1 MLTRQTS
8 NILYHL
14 LPIVF
19 WLLAG
24 GVCIY
29 CAFFSQT
36 FVLSRTAYFAHL
48 ILYILILSI
57 LVHVRRRDTSIEACF
72 QIGFL
77 LSIAAYWLPPVIV
90 LLVPIWIYFIVIQ
103 SFSFRAFLSSLI
115 GVAVVALYAFIA
127 VRCNWISN
135 PWHYLWSGQYAF
147 RWAEWLPLIALI
159 VAWIASTIAR
169 RNLHAR

>member
-8 NILYHL
+8 NILYYL

-24 GVCIY
+24 GMCIY
-29 CAFFSQT
+29 CAFFTQT
-36 FVLSRTAYFAHL
+36 FVLPRASYFAHL
-48 ILYILILSI
+48 IIYILILSI

-103 SFSFRAFLSSLI
+103 SFSLRAFFSSLI
-115 GVAVVALYAFIA
+115 GIAVIALYAFIA
-127 VRCNWISN
+127 VRWNWISN
-135 PWHYLWSGQYAF
+135 PWLDLWSGQYAF
-147 RWAEWLPLIALI
+147 RWSEWLPLIALI

-169 RNLHAR
+169 RNLRVR